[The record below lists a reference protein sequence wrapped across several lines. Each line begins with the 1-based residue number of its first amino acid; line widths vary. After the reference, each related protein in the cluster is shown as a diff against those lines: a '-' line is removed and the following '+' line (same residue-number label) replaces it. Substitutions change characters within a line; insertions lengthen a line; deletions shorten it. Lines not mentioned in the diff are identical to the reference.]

1 VLSCSLVYPHQNI
14 VETGADK
21 VEDMADELQK
31 AKTKEKQQTNEISDV
46 ALKYEGESLRWN
58 GIIYEASNN
67 TSIWSDTA
75 Y

>member
-1 VLSCSLVYPHQNI
+1 M
-14 VETGADK
+14 
-21 VEDMADELQK
+21 EDMADELQK
-31 AKTKEKQQTNEISDV
+31 AKSKEKQQTNEISDV

-58 GIIYEASNN
+58 GIIYEASNY